1 MTQSDV
7 FAFQDSGLGTF
18 LFAEVGTEMNG
29 SELTV
34 LSVLAR
40 LGQDPWELAEQWAK
54 LPKATIIERLTQ
66 SIVQMPLS
74 EQARRDARQTATRLI
89 LLLPTQPLLPTQA
102 LLPNRTKS
110 MTAKLPRWLPTALG
124 AAMLIISI
132 SIIMFANRNP
142 DAPGMTLSGQSV
154 PLGARD
160 S

>member
-7 FAFQDSGLGTF
+7 FAFRDSGLGTF

-40 LGQDPWELAEQWAK
+40 LGQDPWELAGQWAK

-74 EQARRDARQTATRLI
+74 EQARRNARQTATRLI
-89 LLLPTQPLLPTQA
+89 LLLPTQA
-102 LLPNRTKS
+102 LLPNRTRS
-110 MTAKLPRWLPTALG
+110 MTARLPRWLPTALG
-124 AAMLIISI
+124 AAVLIISI
-132 SIIMFANRNP
+132 SIIMFTNRNP
-142 DAPGMTLSGQSV
+142 DAPGMTLSRQSV

-160 S
+160 SSD